1 MFHVKHRAEGGLEG
15 VWRGSGPRQAGCT
28 SEWEGVC
35 PALPLAPARLRFVP
49 PRRHHVAFASAGA
62 GVL

>member
-15 VWRGSGPRQAGCT
+15 VWTAPGGVHI
-28 SEWEGVC
+28 EWEGVC
-35 PALPLAPARLRFVP
+35 PALPFAPARLRFVP
-49 PRRHHVAFASAGA
+49 PRWHHVAFASAGV